1 MKNYFNLKK
10 LLKDKRKGLKINFIN
25 TKVQKSNTQKTKVKE
40 TKENS
45 TKEKNTKILNS
56 KILIILFILII
67 LIILLFISSFSLG
80 KQLTDVSIDTN
91 AQIAKPI
98 LVVEN
103 NPAIDIN
110 NKNNKGSYDFKVKNY
125 NEVNEINQVPLKYS
139 IEILTKTDESIS
151 FKLYKD
157 NQEVALINNKTD
169 EMLIKPNE
177 KQEETY
183 KLEIVYDSGK
193 SVTNKNILEQVQIKV
208 HSEQVKL

>member
-25 TKVQKSNTQKTKVKE
+25 TKAQKNNTQNTKVKE
-40 TKENS
+40 TKENG
-45 TKEKNTKILNS
+45 TKERNTKILNS

-103 NPAIDIN
+103 NPAID

-151 FKLYKD
+151 FKLYKN

-177 KQEETY
+177 KQEENY